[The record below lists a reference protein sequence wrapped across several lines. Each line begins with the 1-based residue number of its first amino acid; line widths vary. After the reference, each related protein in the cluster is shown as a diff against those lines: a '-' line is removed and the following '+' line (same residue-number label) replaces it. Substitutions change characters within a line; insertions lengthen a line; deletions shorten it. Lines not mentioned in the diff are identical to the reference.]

1 MGRLPGSSLRGP
13 PLSWLPAAPRRSI
26 ADALRPDTFAPASP
40 APSLDM
46 QHSLQPGS
54 LPLWQPSPPAVCSS
68 RRSGSRRPRHA
79 RPLRF
84 STFPSGATAWCA
96 GPLSNLSPARSASS
110 CRASRLF
117 LAPRPPLRSPSQ
129 PSPTA
134 FPTCLVPLGPP
145 SSSISTSPSYDRST
159 IWSRAVV
166 PPSLLNPAP
175 GPTPLTPCPLPTL
188 TP

>member
-1 MGRLPGSSLRGP
+1 MSERGGGGS
-13 PLSWLPAAPRRSI
+13 
-26 ADALRPDTFAPASP
+26 PASAAKSTKSTFHSQTQHPHGCGCWPRQHPQNPSIRPLARTRTLAGQLIDIRELLYRDP
-40 APSLDM
+40 APS
-46 QHSLQPGS
+46 
-54 LPLWQPSPPAVCSS
+54 V
-68 RRSGSRRPRHA
+68 
-79 RPLRF
+79 F

-159 IWSRAVV
+159 IWSRVVV